1 MDFHAKFK
9 DIVTRHATILTE
21 LGTPEAT
28 ADMERFTKLNK
39 EYAELIP
46 IVENYKAY
54 ATMCE
59 NLKQAEEIL
68 EDSSADA
75 GMKELAEL
83 EYEEL
88 KAQLPEAEEA
98 LKILLLPK
106 DEADSRNII
115 LEIRAGTGGD
125 EAALF
130 VSDVFRMYTYYAQSQ
145 GWKVDIQDSAETGV
159 GGYKEIIAKIS
170 GENVYQHLKFE
181 SGVHRV
187 QRVPATESQGRIHT
201 SAITVAVLPEAEEVD
216 INFDPKDIRVD
227 IFRSSGP
234 GGQSVNTTDS
244 AVRVTHIPTGIVA
257 QCQDEKSQHKNK
269 EKALGVLYTRLLD
282 AERQKA
288 AQERS
293 DARKDMVGSGDRS
306 ERIRTYNYPQ
316 SRITDHRINLTVHN
330 LEYVLEGDLKEIITT
345 LQQEDQTARLTAY
358 GEES

>member
-1 MDFHAKFK
+1 MDIHAKLK
-9 DIVTRHATILTE
+9 EIVARHASILAE

-28 ADMERFTKLNK
+28 ADMDRFTKLNK
-39 EYAELIP
+39 EYAELTP
-46 IVENYKAY
+46 IVESYTAY

-59 NLKQAEEIL
+59 NLKQAEEIIA
-68 EDSSADA
+68 DTSADA
-75 GMKELAEL
+75 SMIELAEQ
-83 EYEEL
+83 EYNEL
-88 KAQLPEAEEA
+88 KENIPTAEEA

-130 VSDVFRMYTYYAQSQ
+130 VGDVFRMYTYYAQSQ

-170 GENVYQHLKFE
+170 GENVYQFLKFE

-201 SAITVAVLPEAEEVD
+201 SAITVAILPEAEELDV
-216 INFDPKDIRVD
+216 NFDPKDIRID

-269 EKALGVLYTRLLD
+269 EKALSVLYARLMD
-282 AERQKA
+282 SERQKA
-288 AQERS
+288 AKERS

-316 SRITDHRINLTVHN
+316 SRITDHRINLAVHN
-330 LEYVLEGDLKEIITT
+330 LEYVLEGDLNEIITA
-345 LQQEDQTARLTAY
+345 LQQEDQAARLAAY
-358 GEES
+358 GEDS